1 MDSAAATKCPR
12 LEAYQSKEH
21 SIFDT
26 KISHLK
32 ILPSVNLG
40 VPVVLDED
48 PAIDLTFGEMPC
60 P

>member
-1 MDSAAATKCPR
+1 MDSAAATRCPR

-21 SIFDT
+21 SI
-26 KISHLK
+26 SANELAHLN

-40 VPVVLDED
+40 VPVALDED

>member
-1 MDSAAATKCPR
+1 MDSAAATRCPR
-12 LEAYQSKEH
+12 LKVHQSKGH
-21 SIFDT
+21 SIFDDKLT
-26 KISHLK
+26 HLK

-40 VPVVLDED
+40 VPVALDED